1 MDIEGTVQF
10 ILENQARVSAQ
21 MGEFSTHLN
30 QLQDLVE
37 RIARQ
42 QIELN
47 DHVNEFQQEISA
59 GVIAIAEAQKQLVE
73 RVDRLAEAQ
82 ERLTEAQ
89 ERLTEMQRH
98 TEERLNALITV
109 VDGLIPRR
117 PAQ

>member
-1 MDIEGTVQF
+1 MDTERTIQF

-21 MGEFSTHLN
+21 MGEFSTRMN

-42 QIELN
+42 QVELN
-47 DHVNEFQQEISA
+47 DHVNDFQRGISA
-59 GVIAIAEAQKQLVE
+59 AVMAIAEEQLRLTQE
-73 RVDRLAEAQ
+73 QLRLAREQRLLAEA
-82 ERLTEAQ
+82 
-89 ERLTEMQRH
+89 QRH

-117 PAQ
+117 PTP